1 MRDNIMKYVP
11 IVAVSLS
18 ILAIIT
24 AISVAYFVNWWRL
37 RKSLAYIVKT
47 YTAIFSIDPEI
58 GKKIQIL
65 FDGKPITYARLFV
78 ITLLNNGRQPVEE
91 KDFSKKS
98 IDFVFS
104 QSGQILSSEVL
115 NVNPTN
121 LIVEKEE
128 KGNVLSIKP
137 LLLNKGDS
145 FEIKGV
151 INSDDDEITCDARIV
166 GIKEVKRVHPSK
178 PNLSLSFTKIIG
190 SLVILLVALL
200 IIVLGSDE
208 NKSIGLGLIVL
219 VVGYWLSRNYRT

>member
-1 MRDNIMKYVP
+1 MKYVP

-47 YTAIFSIDPEI
+47 YTAIFSIDPVI

-65 FDGKPITYARLFV
+65 YDGKPITNARLFV
-78 ITLLNNGRQPVEE
+78 LTLLNDGRQPVEE
-91 KDFSKKS
+91 KDFSKQS

-104 QSGQILSSEVL
+104 NSGQILSSEVI

-121 LIVEKEE
+121 LVVEKEE

-151 INSDDDEITCDARIV
+151 INSDDDEIACDARIV
-166 GIKEVKRVHPSK
+166 GIKEIKRIHPSK

-200 IIVLGSDE
+200 IIVFGSNE
-208 NKSIGLGLIVL
+208 NKSIGLGLVVL
-219 VVGYWLSRNYRT
+219 LVGYWLSRNYRT